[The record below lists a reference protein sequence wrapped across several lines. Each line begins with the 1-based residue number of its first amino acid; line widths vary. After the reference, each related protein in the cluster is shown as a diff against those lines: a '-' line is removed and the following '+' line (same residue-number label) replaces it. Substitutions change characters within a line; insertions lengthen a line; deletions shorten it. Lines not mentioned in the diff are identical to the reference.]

1 MNRFILLFFLS
12 ITNATSNNLRVNKK
26 PKPECDKRSTRNAYR
41 NAHGNGCIQTATL
54 EWKKMRRKCIKVAD
68 DAAERAGDMVI
79 DMADAEERRLSDK
92 LIDEAATTLD
102 KTLND
107 IQSNTDDAVAKL
119 ETDCLPENQIKSPPI
134 PTQDCIDAETLI
146 LNDKAELENNK
157 ARKSNDHEMDRAVKL
172 AENKKTQVLL
182 SSDAQKLEARELV
195 LNDCSKYIHN

>member
-1 MNRFILLFFLS
+1 MNHFILLFFLS
-12 ITNATSNNLRVNKK
+12 ITNATSNNLRVNKP

-119 ETDCLPENQIKSPPI
+119 DTDFNFIHFCVCSCLPGLYNMLK
-134 PTQDCIDAETLI
+134 
-146 LNDKAELENNK
+146 NK
-157 ARKSNDHEMDRAVKL
+157 YD
-172 AENKKTQVLL
+172 QV
-182 SSDAQKLEARELV
+182 
-195 LNDCSKYIHN
+195 YIYIYIYIRWSLCRSFDW